1 MDVIYTAFVERLQ
14 ELVAGYDAA
23 LAGLSTEALDWS
35 PGVQMNSLTVLA
47 THITAAT
54 RYMVGDVVAGEP
66 SGRNR
71 EAEFR
76 ATGGNEAELRQKLA
90 DVLAYSQQVVDRLTP
105 DDLVRECFSPMHK
118 RSYTV
123 AWLLFRSVDHAAEHM
138 GHAQLTRQLWEQ
150 RNSNE

>member
-1 MDVIYTAFVERLQ
+1 MEVVYKVFVERLQ
-14 ELVAGYDAA
+14 ELFAGYNVA

-35 PGVQMNSLTVLA
+35 PGAQMNSLTVLV
-47 THITAAT
+47 THIVAAT

-90 DVLAYSQQVVDRLTP
+90 EVLTYSQQVIARLTP
-105 DDLVRECFSPMHK
+105 EELARECFSPFHN
-118 RSYTV
+118 RHFTV
-123 AWLLFRSVDHAAEHM
+123 AWSLFRAVDHAAEHM

-150 RNSNE
+150 RSTIE